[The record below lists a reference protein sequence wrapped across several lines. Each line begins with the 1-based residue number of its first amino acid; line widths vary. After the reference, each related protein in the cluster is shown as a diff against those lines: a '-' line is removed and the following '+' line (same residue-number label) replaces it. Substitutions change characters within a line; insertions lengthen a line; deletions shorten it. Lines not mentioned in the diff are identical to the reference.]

1 MQREKFSDI
10 TVNIDVEKV
19 IKSPSFGCPLLVFP
33 DTISSGNA
41 YLECDGY
48 DDAVEKYM
56 NAAMASTKTVPLT
69 TPATATEWSEENG
82 GAATFK
88 KGSGSIYTNGNGTLN
103 KDGSLITYNGVSY
116 NYLDCTEDATITFK
130 SSLFNRPVLKF
141 GVAMLNDKGTAS
153 SKNYNSS
160 YIKIMKN
167 GKVMSSYNVTKDEPI
182 IISERLSKAASGT
195 VDTYTI
201 CWSKSVYIFNLA
213 VFDFPVRVMDALETF
228 YIQENSP
235 EKIAMFLYRGYE
247 LDVTEEDIATLFE
260 QDWRDM
266 VYIGNVGEFIR
277 YASRYAEIKDDKMIF
292 ILDDGTNLANSEAT
306 EFDGRDHT
314 VVFYNNSDATSKG
327 AKTIT
332 ALVAETAARDVGS
345 FTYKNMSLTDV
356 PSANVT
362 VAELKALHN
371 ENINSYVTKCGVGV
385 TSEGKTTS
393 GEYIDIIDSKDWLI
407 LQIEYTL
414 QQALINNPKVAYTD
428 AGINY
433 LASLVVNVLNKAW
446 GNGMINTTDD
456 GKGDYTVNFAPRS
469 ETTKEDRAARRYTG
483 GKFSFNLAGAIHEAE
498 VNGTINI

>member
-19 IKSPSFGCPLLVFP
+19 IKSASFGCPLLVFP
-33 DTISSGNA
+33 DTMSSGNM
-41 YLECDGY
+41 YLECNGY

-69 TPATATEWSEENG
+69 TPAAATEWSEEKG
-82 GAATFK
+82 GAATFT
-88 KGSGSIYTNGNGTLN
+88 KGSGSIYTNGNGALN
-103 KDGSLITYNGVSY
+103 DNGTLITYNGVSY
-116 NYLDCTEDATITFK
+116 NYLDCTENATITFD
-130 SSLFNRPVLKF
+130 SSLFNRPMLKF

-153 SKNYNSS
+153 SEGYNSA

-167 GKVMSSYNVTKDEPI
+167 GKVMSSYNVTKEEPI

-195 VDTYTI
+195 TDTYTI
-201 CWSKSVYIFNLA
+201 CWSKSVYIFGLA
-213 VFDFPVRVMDALETF
+213 VYDLSVRVIDALETF
-228 YIQENSP
+228 YMQENSP
-235 EKIAMFLYRGYE
+235 EKIAMFLYGRSE
-247 LDVTEEDIATLFE
+247 VDVTEEDTAALFE
-260 QDWRDM
+260 RDWRDM
-266 VYIGNVGEFIR
+266 VYIGNVGEFIK

-292 ILDDGTNLANSEAT
+292 ILDDDTDDGIAA

-314 VVFYNNSDATSKG
+314 VVFYNNSDDTGKG

-332 ALVAETAARDVGS
+332 ALIAETAARDVGS
-345 FTYKNMSLTDV
+345 FTYKNMPLTDV
-356 PSANVT
+356 PSADVT
-362 VAELKALHN
+362 AAELKALHN

-407 LQIEYTL
+407 LQIEYKL
-414 QQALINNPKVAYTD
+414 QQALINNPKVAYTND
-428 AGINY
+428 GINY
-433 LASLVVNVLNKAW
+433 LASLVVDVLNKAW
-446 GNGMINTTDD
+446 VNGMINTTDD

-498 VNGTINI
+498 VNGTILI